1 MAGISDKA
9 LKTNYAQN
17 KYRYNGKELQN
28 QEFSD
33 GTGLEEYDYG
43 ARFQDPQLGRFFTQD
58 RFSEKYHSLSPYQY
72 SDNNPI
78 RNIDVNGD
86 SIIIGSINIS
96 NPVDAPR
103 GGNIGKI
110 SLTTIDIEG
119 KLINESTT
127 SYSDAD
133 MQTSANRLND
143 ANSSYF
149 SVTGVSVAISD
160 ISVASADNPLQ
171 SGDHAYRIED
181 PGLLPGSNGDPGVVG
196 MTPIGQN
203 VVNLNSLILSQ
214 TPATTG
220 EYAGTGKSA
229 SGGATLERT
238 GAHETGHSAGLD
250 HPAQGTA
257 SGNLMNQTIRPD
269 AGKNITPD
277 QIKQISNAFKKG
289 KLNQGAQN

>member
-203 VVNLNSLILSQ
+203 VVNLNSLILARFPDIQ
-214 TPATTG
+214 LC
-220 EYAGTGKSA
+220 
-229 SGGATLERT
+229 LEN
-238 GAHETGHSAGLD
+238 HYSLL
-250 HPAQGTA
+250 Q
-257 SGNLMNQTIRPD
+257 QY
-269 AGKNITPD
+269 
-277 QIKQISNAFKKG
+277 
-289 KLNQGAQN
+289 KLYP